1 MGFEGWT
8 TVLISAAGCLLAAFA
23 LHAGG
28 LTGWRRIRYALGLGP
43 GLGLGV
49 ASLVLFFG
57 RLLGLGRPGLV
68 ELMIVFTGL
77 AAVSLAWSRRRTR
90 PTPDEGV
97 PGAPPV
103 RTPLA
108 LRAVALLALLLTA
121 AGAIES
127 YRVLSRSWPE
137 GTWDAV
143 AIWNVRARFLERGY
157 EDVSTLFKQVE
168 PFSHPH
174 YPLLVPGAVATQLVI
189 AGEDDDWVP
198 ETTALAFL
206 LGLGLLTFAVVA
218 DSGLL
223 AYAALAT
230 AFLWGTPFVLKWGIS
245 QGGDV
250 PVAYFFLGAVAALAA
265 NLPGRG
271 AGDRL
276 PPIPP
281 ILGGVFL
288 GLLAWTKNEGT
299 LMALLLL
306 GLYALWTLAFSE
318 GGLRGWRDWQ
328 RWRPLLGIGIGAAPG
343 LAAVF
348 LFKWLWA
355 PESGLDTFLGGKL
368 VERVL
373 SLERWW
379 IPVQEILKRLLPL
392 KQTYGWG
399 GAWPAL
405 ELGIVLVAWL
415 HWRSR
420 RPWTSFWGAAILAT
434 VLSWIPIYAVTP
446 YGQLWH
452 ISGSLDRLFLQIFP
466 AVIAGVFLRV
476 AIAVAS
482 DTHAGETFENSV
494 EEIREAPLRSRF
506 RLPDPVFLAAL
517 LGAALI
523 VKGITVLKAVPSIWL
538 MADELLYTLTAW
550 DFAHWGAP
558 GVPHPGFLYY
568 PPLVSLVIAPL
579 HRLGLT
585 PPQVYTLSLVLFNA
599 LLTSTVLAA
608 YLLLRRL
615 YGATSRLLPVL
626 LAFAAPCTA
635 LVLMSE
641 PLYTTLFVWLLY
653 VYVRMLQDRKVSDH
667 LAAGLLLAGM
677 ILTRQVGVLVLAAV
691 AVGAVA
697 DLALGSCPERRP
709 ERRRKLGLYA
719 WTIVPP
725 VIVAIA
731 WRLIAPEL
739 KGGGGSNLPYF
750 LAVAVLTPV
759 KLVLGTG
766 RRFISEIGYV
776 SLSTFG
782 IALPAVLWGLFRRGS
797 SAEDDRRH
805 WRRLFTGVV
814 LVSMVLTAAV
824 SALFMWY
831 ARFRYLPRYDM
842 YGRYIDYFGIPVLAL
857 ALGTY
862 WQMRRDASDR
872 EREALAA
879 WTLALNSAFLLVI
892 PERFFPGSLQSQ
904 IAPNSL
910 ALVWLLE
917 LVRVFGSGIRWL
929 LPPLAALLALLL
941 ASPTYLARKGVRY
954 AVAAGLAALTLFNYV
969 GGAREVSIQ
978 SHGSLKYAS
987 AISDFIRDNPE
998 AFANGLYIDHP
1009 GIGYNRTEAPE
1020 MAAQHAFLH
1029 RVLADHMDKAIAGS
1043 EPERYHARMPV
1054 LSRRPF
1060 PGWRVLAEWPWVQ
1073 YRIYAPAESGG
1084 G

>member
-8 TVLISAAGCLLAAFA
+8 TVLISAAGCLLAALA
-23 LHAGG
+23 LRAGG
-28 LTGWRRIRYALGLGP
+28 VTGWRCTRYALGLGP
-43 GLGLGV
+43 GLGLGI
-49 ASLVLFFG
+49 ASLTLFFG
-57 RLLGLGRPGLV
+57 RLLGLGQPGLV
-68 ELMIVFTGL
+68 ALLLVFAGL
-77 AAVSLAWSRRRTR
+77 AAAIFAWSRRRT
-90 PTPDEGV
+90 PAVPNTAPDTAPATPM
-97 PGAPPV
+97 
-103 RTPLA
+103 RSPLA
-108 LRAVALLALLLTA
+108 LRAAALLALLLAT

-127 YRVLSRSWPE
+127 YRVFSRSWSE

-157 EDVSTLFKQVE
+157 EDVPTLFKQVE
-168 PFSHPH
+168 RSSHPH

-189 AGEDDDWVP
+189 AGEDDAWVP
-198 ETTALAFL
+198 ETTGLAFL

-230 AFLWGTPFVLKWGIS
+230 AMLWATPLLLKWGGA
-245 QGGDV
+245 QCGDI
-250 PVAYFFLGAVAALAA
+250 PVSYFFLGAVAALAS
-265 NLPGRG
+265 NLPGRF
-271 AGDRL
+271 RL
-276 PPIPP
+276 VPIPP
-281 ILGGVFL
+281 VLGGVFL

-299 LMALLLL
+299 LMALILL
-306 GLYALWTLAFSE
+306 GLYAVWTLAFGE
-318 GGLRGWRDWQ
+318 GGLRGWKGWRDRK
-328 RWRPLLGIGIGAAPG
+328 RWRPLIGLGIGMAPG
-343 LAAVF
+343 MAAVF
-348 LFKWLWA
+348 LFKSLWA

-368 VERVL
+368 AERIF
-373 SLERWW
+373 SLERWGL
-379 IPVQEILKRLLPL
+379 PVQEILKRLLPL
-392 KQTYGWG
+392 KETYGWG
-399 GAWPAL
+399 LAWPAL
-405 ELGIVLVAWL
+405 ELGVVLVAWI
-415 HWRSR
+415 HWRAR
-420 RPWTSFWGAAILAT
+420 RPWTSFWGAAILLII
-434 VLSWIPIYAVTP
+434 LSWIPIYVVTP

-476 AIAVAS
+476 ALAAAGDADDAV
-482 DTHAGETFENSV
+482 EV
-494 EEIREAPLRSRF
+494 EEGSGLQRQY
-506 RLPDPVFLAAL
+506 RLPSLEDLVFLAAL
-517 LGAALI
+517 LGAALV
-523 VKGITVLKAVPSIWL
+523 VKAITVLRAVPSIWL

-585 PPQVYTLSLVLFNA
+585 PPQVYTLSLLLFNA
-599 LLTSTVLAA
+599 LLTSTVIAA

-641 PLYTTLFVWLLY
+641 PLYTTLFIWLLY

-691 AVGAVA
+691 AAGAVA
-697 DLALGSCPERRP
+697 DLVLGSCPERRP

-725 VIVAIA
+725 VLVTIA

-759 KLVLGTG
+759 KLVLGTA
-766 RRFISEIGYV
+766 RRLISEIGYV
-776 SLSTFG
+776 SLSTYG

-797 SAEDDRRH
+797 SAEDHR
-805 WRRLFTGVV
+805 RRLFTGVV
-814 LVSMVLTAAV
+814 LLSLVLTAAV

-842 YGRYIDYFGIPVLAL
+842 YGRYIDYFGIPVLVL
-857 ALGTY
+857 ALGVY
-862 WQMRRDASDR
+862 WQMRRDASER
-872 EREALAA
+872 ERWMLAG
-879 WTLALNSAFLLVI
+879 WTLVLNTAFLLVI
-892 PERFFPGSLQSQ
+892 PERFFPGSLQGQ
-904 IAPNSL
+904 VAPNAL
-910 ALVWLLE
+910 ALAWLLE
-917 LVRVFGSGIRWL
+917 LVRIFGSGIRWL
-929 LPPLAALLALLL
+929 LPPAAALLAVLL
-941 ASPTYLARKGVRY
+941 ASPAYLNRRGVRY
-954 AVAAGLAALTLFNYV
+954 AVVAGLAALTLFNYLS
-969 GGAREVSIQ
+969 GAKEVSIQ

-987 AISDFIRDNPE
+987 AISDYIRDNPE
-998 AFANGLYIDHP
+998 PFANGFYIDHP

-1043 EPERYHARMPV
+1043 EPERFHAWMPV

-1073 YRIYAPAESGG
+1073 YKIYAPSGG